1 MSLID
6 LSGQRFGRLTVLYRD
21 IEEEKKKKDRSAIW
35 KCKCDCGNFKSVVGK
50 DLRLEKLNLADAYKR
65 KELVK

>member
-21 IEEEKKKKDRSAIW
+21 IEEEKKEKRQ
-35 KCKCDCGNFKSVVGK
+35 KCYM
-50 DLRLEKLNLADAYKR
+50 EM
-65 KELVK
+65 